1 MKKKIIFCAIVLALI
16 VAISLKVL
24 SNKASNDYTLKLI
37 PIDEKSP
44 DRKLLL
50 YENGKQIE
58 FKEIRYL
65 NNNILCKGS
74 NPTIYYGDLKD
85 KKQVIVVLKNDK
97 KIKINVVKE

>member
-16 VAISLKVL
+16 GAISLKVL

-74 NPTIYYGDLKD
+74 NPNIYYVDLKD

>member
-1 MKKKIIFCAIVLALI
+1 MKKKIIFCAIILALI
-16 VAISLKVL
+16 GAISLKVL

-74 NPTIYYGDLKD
+74 NPTIYYGDLDNKE
-85 KKQVIVVLKNDK
+85 QLIVGLKNDK
-97 KIKINVVKE
+97 KIKINVGKE